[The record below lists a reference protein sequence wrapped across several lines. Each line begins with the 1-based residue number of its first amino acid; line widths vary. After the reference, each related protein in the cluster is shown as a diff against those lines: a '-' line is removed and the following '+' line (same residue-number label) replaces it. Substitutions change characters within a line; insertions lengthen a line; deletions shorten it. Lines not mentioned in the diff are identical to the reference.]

1 MISKDSDKDKKS
13 IKESFEELE
22 SLKLNLDDLLNDD
35 KFINDNDLLLAKKEL
50 EKNINKLGLLLK
62 TDDEDDEEE

>member
-50 EKNINKLGLLLK
+50 ENNINKLGLLLK
-62 TDDEDDEEE
+62 KDDEDDEEE

>member
-1 MISKDSDKDKKS
+1 MISKDSDTDKKS

-62 TDDEDDEEE
+62 KDDEDDEEE

>member
-35 KFINDNDLLLAKKEL
+35 NFINDSDLLLAKKEL

-62 TDDEDDEEE
+62 KDDEEDEEK

>member
-62 TDDEDDEEE
+62 KDDEDDEEE

>member
-1 MISKDSDKDKKS
+1 MISKDSDKDKKY

-35 KFINDNDLLLAKKEL
+35 NFINDSDLLLAKKEL

-62 TDDEDDEEE
+62 KDDEEDEEK

>member
-62 TDDEDDEEE
+62 KDDEEDEEK